1 MRAKPEMKPWVHT
14 EEKYDELR
22 RSGTHSERLV
32 CVVAIRG
39 LAFVEKVLLMRSL
52 KNVWDQ
58 LTQGLRPGLCRSVA
72 LAGLF
77 YAFTTQHLL
86 GRPFWS
92 VKTVLCFSYITSVS
106 THTHS
111 SKCAY
116 SRM

>member
-77 YAFTTQHLL
+77 AETSTTYL
-86 GRPFWS
+86 R
-92 VKTVLCFSYITSVS
+92 I
-106 THTHS
+106 
-111 SKCAY
+111 
-116 SRM
+116 

>member
-77 YAFTTQHLL
+77 DVPPSSLPKINSFVILMGLLFVVYACVVSVLSHQHET
-86 GRPFWS
+86 F
-92 VKTVLCFSYITSVS
+92 
-106 THTHS
+106 
-111 SKCAY
+111 
-116 SRM
+116 